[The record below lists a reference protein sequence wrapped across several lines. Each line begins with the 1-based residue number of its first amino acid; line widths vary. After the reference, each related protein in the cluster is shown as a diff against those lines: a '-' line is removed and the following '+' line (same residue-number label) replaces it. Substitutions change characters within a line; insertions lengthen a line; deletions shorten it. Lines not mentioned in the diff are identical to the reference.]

1 MAIDKLIPQYLNSD
15 TDQKLVKAVEMTDNL
30 NVRVSNDDEG
40 TAGVIKNIKGTDV
53 VSNKTSS
60 DAFPSGDNR
69 VIGSVANEKNKE
81 ILFLVWNSASN
92 HGIYRLD
99 MTSGKYQKLYQDSVL
114 NFKKFSYVDCDVVVN
129 EENETLFYWTDNV
142 NPPMKVN
149 VNRLISG
156 DYPVVFTTGSD
167 EQKLSCLTVAKERPP
182 FPPSYSL
189 VNNPDLGSSSIR
201 EKHFQFAYRYK
212 YKDGEVSALSEWSSY
227 TFSST
232 QLKSDFIE
240 VSSKDFYN
248 QINVFVRNT
257 VADAEKITVY
267 AKELNSQTFYEID
280 EISNNFTSTSSK
292 VEFTNDK
299 LGSALSLDEV
309 NKSYD
314 NVPQLA
320 KSQAVTGNRLLYG
333 NYTEGYENHL
343 PDVDLN
349 PVYRERENTYT
360 IKAYVED
367 GSVPYYSQID
377 VVGATNY
384 EINLDYSSLPS
395 VIPPNSFIHI
405 EFILVAERFKVGSAN
420 DNRHY
425 PFSFDFTTD
434 KDLLS
439 NKIND
444 NIVFSTGTKVTGT
457 VNNQST
463 LEQDV
468 YLPIKNI
475 VFKETFRNSTSKSKS
490 QIIADINNSLSNST
504 FNGII
509 DSDRSET
516 HSGHIYASESAI
528 FGAVGADAKVWL
540 QGIASFKLQQ
550 GDLSGD
556 IKKFNLKFAGA
567 SVSVKAAEIID
578 FNYIPT
584 ILTSYPVAVKITN
597 SPVQKI
603 GGQSG
608 FNINSI
614 YPISTGVQYTLSG
627 ISGSSSYIAE
637 NLDGHSSFKSDAK
650 HSVGIVYTD
659 DRGRTG
665 GVNELEPVF
674 IKPFSDRDEKG
685 ASVIDLR
692 IKSNAPSWAKK
703 WQVVYAG
710 NNNVDKFIQYTVGS
724 PLIPKDK
731 DEFVNESVYVSFNT
745 LEGTKNSYKD
755 GAGARLEYKYEEG
768 DVIKIL
774 RYTNSA
780 GSFVY
785 PEGYEFRVVGYNKLE
800 EDSDN
805 FLAAAGFN
813 YQAKRGWVLKLEGVD
828 KTGFTFN
835 EIKQGNSLWENDVLV
850 EIHTSKKEREEKV
863 YYGVGKTYDVVNG
876 QHYGDRIIT
885 SNAGGTI
892 TIDGVGGATSTTRF
906 YIGDEITIS
915 GTTITIVS
923 VKIELDGTF
932 TYSYRGVVSAQ
943 SVSVTVNNYAE
954 AAVTMNRGDV
964 FFRARRLITRD
975 SNVTNNTLLALNW
988 DESSFNNLVGFIE
1001 DYSISDFYNSSGFI
1015 SNKPYAFI
1023 PDSKTIR
1030 RRSSITYSDAYVI
1043 DSDRLNLSSFNLSLA
1058 NWKDLDLIY
1067 GGITSLVP
1075 RGDALTVIQES
1086 KSSQLPIGKN
1096 IIEFSSGN
1104 ANVTASKNV
1113 LGGAS
1118 YYAGDYGT
1126 ANPESVVERFGV
1138 VYFVDAEA
1146 GKVIRL
1152 SSDGITPISEKGV
1165 DSFFENKFKSLIST
1179 TEKIRVV
1186 GGFDPDNNEYLVTVE
1201 PVFNASL
1208 TIGSDNYD
1216 IPVDADAEFTIQGI
1230 SYTSSTVLWNV
1241 WGNLWNTY
1249 CGEWQDVGNGIVFVD
1264 SVFQT
1269 QSILVDSSFL
1279 GSTATIKVIVTDAA
1293 YSFSA
1298 IAELN
1303 LSTGKLTM
1311 PSSTCEGDSI
1321 TIGAAS
1327 SEETGFT
1334 IAYKHK
1340 EGVWGSKYSFKPTM
1354 YVNINNELYSFSDES
1369 AGLMWKHNVNNTRN
1383 NFYGTQYA
1391 SEVEVVSNRNPSMV
1405 KVFESLAVE
1414 GGGTWSGVLS
1424 TSDQSTTIGASDF
1437 DVREGHRYAM
1447 IPRDTLV
1454 SKGHQIYIGKV
1465 ESIASDKVTFTT
1477 PINRLPF
1484 VVGDI
1489 LKTASGST
1497 LSGTGMEISGITDR
1511 KTIQCTTGIS
1521 NISVGNNVFVE
1532 HSARIDGDPMRDVFL
1547 KIKLTSTDTTAFEVH
1562 ALSLSYDRSR
1572 LHNDRVN

>member
-30 NVRVSNDDEG
+30 NIRVSNDDEG
-40 TAGVIKNIKGTDV
+40 TAGVVKNIKGTDV

-81 ILFLVWNSASN
+81 ILFILWNSNSD

-99 MTSGKYQKLYQDSVL
+99 MTTGKYQKLYEDSVL
-114 NFKKFSYVDCDVVVN
+114 NFKKFAHVDCDVIVN
-129 EENETLFYWTDNV
+129 EKNETLFYWTDNV

-156 DYPVVFTTGSD
+156 GYPSSLTSGTD
-167 EQKLSCLTVAKERPP
+167 EEKLLCLTVAKQRPLS
-182 FPPSYSL
+182 PPSYTL
-189 VNNPDLGSSSIR
+189 VNNSSLDRNAIR

-212 YKDGEVSALSEWSSY
+212 YADGEVSALSDWSSY
-227 TFSST
+227 TFAST
-232 QLKSDFIE
+232 QVKSDFLN

-248 QINVFVRNT
+248 QINVFVKNT

-267 AKELNSQTFYEID
+267 AKELNSQTFYEI
-280 EISNNFTSTSSK
+280 EELSNNFTSNSSTIN
-292 VEFTNDK
+292 FTNNK

-314 NVPQLA
+314 NVPQVA
-320 KSQAVTGNRLLYG
+320 KAQAITGNRLMYG
-333 NYTEGYENHL
+333 NYTEGYENYL
-343 PDVDLN
+343 PELDSNV
-349 PVYRERENTYT
+349 VYRERERTYT
-360 IKAYVED
+360 IKAYVQD
-367 GSVPYYSQID
+367 NGVPYYAEQVSS
-377 VVGATNY
+377 GSSSKY
-384 EINLDYSSLPS
+384 EINLDYSTLPS
-395 VIPPNSFIHI
+395 TIPANSFINI
-405 EFILVAERFKVGSAN
+405 EFVLVAERFKVTADSSN
-420 DNRHY
+420 PHY
-425 PFSFDFTTD
+425 QLIFDFKTD
-434 KDLLS
+434 ADLLS

-444 NIVFSTGTKVTGT
+444 NIVFTTGSRGTGTEDSWV
-457 VNNQST
+457 V
-463 LEQDV
+463 
-468 YLPIKNI
+468 PIKNI
-475 VFKETFRNSTSKSKS
+475 VFKETFRNSSAKSKS
-490 QIIADINNSLSNST
+490 QMIADINNKLSTKT
-504 FNGII
+504 FNGIV
-509 DSDRSET
+509 DSDRSEEV
-516 HSGHIYASESAI
+516 SGNVYASTGGV
-528 FGAVGADAKVWL
+528 FGVGAAKAKVYL

-550 GDLSGD
+550 GNLTGN
-556 IKKFNLKFAGA
+556 IKKFNLRFAGA
-567 SVSVKAAEIID
+567 SVSVKAADIID
-578 FNYIPT
+578 FDYIPSVF
-584 ILTSYPVAVKITN
+584 TSYPVAVEVTN

-603 GGQSG
+603 GGESG
-608 FNINSI
+608 FNINTI
-614 YPISTGVQYTLSG
+614 YPTTISAEYKLSG
-627 ISGSSSYIAE
+627 ISGTSSYIATS
-637 NLDGHSSFKSDAK
+637 LAGYSSFKSDTS
-650 HSVGIVYTD
+650 HSFGIVYTD
-659 DRGRTG
+659 DRGRTS
-665 GVNELEPVF
+665 GVNEIDPVSV
-674 IKPFSDRDEKG
+674 KSFSERDAKG
-685 ASVIDLR
+685 GSVIDFR
-692 IKSNAPSWAKK
+692 IKSQAPSWAKK
-703 WQVVYAG
+703 WQIVYAG
-710 NNNVDKFIQYTVGS
+710 NNDVDDFIQYTTGS
-724 PLIPKDK
+724 ALIPKDK
-731 DEFVNESVYVSFNT
+731 DEFVSESVYVSLNT
-745 LEGTKNSYKD
+745 LEGTNNSYKE
-755 GAGARLEYKYEEG
+755 GAGANKEYKYEEG

-774 RYTNSA
+774 RYTDSLGN
-780 GSFVY
+780 FVY
-785 PEGYEFRVVGYNKLE
+785 PTDYEFRVIGYERLE
-800 EDSDN
+800 ADSDK

-813 YQAKRGWVLKLEGVD
+813 YQAKFGWVIKLEGVD

-835 EIKQGNSLWENDVLV
+835 EIKQGSSLWENDVLV
-850 EIHTSKKEREEKV
+850 QIHSPKKELEEKV
-863 YYGVGKTYDVVNG
+863 YYGVGKTYDVVSR
-876 QHYGDRIIT
+876 QHYGDRTIA
-885 SNAGGTI
+885 SNASGTL
-892 TIDGVGGATSTTRF
+892 TIDGAGGATSSDRF
-906 YIGDEITIS
+906 YVGDQITVS
-915 GTTITIVS
+915 GTVITIVS
-923 VKIELDGTF
+923 VTIETDGTF
-932 TYSYRGVVSAQ
+932 SYQYRGVVSAQ
-943 SVSVTVNNYAE
+943 SAASYTVNNFSDAN
-954 AAVTMNRGDV
+954 VTISRGDV

-988 DESSFNNLVGFIE
+988 DESSFNTIVGFIE
-1001 DYSISDFYNSSGFI
+1001 DYSISDFYRSSGFVA
-1015 SNKPYAFI
+1015 NKPYAFI

-1058 NWKDLDLIY
+1058 NWTDLDLMHGSIN
-1067 GGITSLVP
+1067 SLVP

-1086 KSSQLPIGKN
+1086 KASQLPIGKN

-1126 ANPESVVERFGV
+1126 SNPESVVERFGV

-1152 SSDGITPISEKGV
+1152 STDGITPISEKGV

-1201 PVFNASL
+1201 PVFNSSL
-1208 TIGSDNYD
+1208 TIGSDVFD
-1216 IPVDADAEFTIQGI
+1216 VPVDADGEFTIQGI
-1230 SYTSSTVLWNV
+1230 NYTSSTVLWNI

-1249 CGEWQDVGNGIVFVD
+1249 CGEWQHVGNGIVFVD

-1269 QSILVDSSFL
+1269 QGILVDSAFL

-1298 IAELN
+1298 IADLN
-1303 LSTGKLTM
+1303 LSTGKVTM
-1311 PSSTCEGDSI
+1311 PSTTCEGDSI
-1321 TIGAAS
+1321 TLGSADT
-1327 SEETGFT
+1327 EEAGFT

-1354 YVNINNELYSFSDES
+1354 YVNINNDLYSFFETDS
-1369 AGLMWKHNVNNTRN
+1369 GIMWKHNVNATRN
-1383 NFYGTQYA
+1383 NFYGTQYN
-1391 SEVEVVSNRNPSMV
+1391 SEIESVSNRNPSMI
-1405 KVFESLAVE
+1405 KVFEALAVE
-1414 GGGTWSGVLS
+1414 GGGTWSGTLT
-1424 TSDQSTTIGASDF
+1424 TSDQSTTIGTSDF

-1465 ESIASDKVTFTT
+1465 ESISSDKVTFTT
-1477 PINRLPF
+1477 PVNRLPF

-1489 LKTASGST
+1489 LKTASGSS
-1497 LSGTGMEISGITDR
+1497 LSGTGMEISGVSDR

-1521 NISVGNNVFVE
+1521 NISVGDNVFVE

-1547 KIKLTSTDTTAFEVH
+1547 KIKLTSSDTTAFEVH